1 MAQTKMT
8 TIRLKIAEL
17 RPDPSQ
23 YKQYSPSFLPD
34 ELYLDVELPI
44 NMAQAGVPLEFSVG
58 VGSLEISGDGMKTSV
73 ATRKVTP
80 YVLTPD
86 GYKYLLN
93 YLATLVAEAHDERL
107 KEMSRE

>member
-17 RPDPSQ
+17 RPDPIQ
-23 YKQYSPSFLPD
+23 FKPYSPTFIP
-34 ELYLDVELPI
+34 ELYLDVEVPTNLMVEEQSI
-44 NMAQAGVPLEFSVG
+44 EHKEGV
-58 VGSLEISGDGMKTSV
+58 I
-73 ATRKVTP
+73 
-80 YVLTPD
+80 TPD